1 MINLVIVL
9 LIKPERY
16 CLLMMEPLIQSD
28 FVFIVVLNLCEN
40 LREHFV
46 NFELCFKISYFVYL
60 VFDKLPRFLP
70 QYEYSVL
77 FIKQAKD
84 KSLSKVAVTLEIFYF
99 AVFFFMCFLFWHGK
113 ATFILVLHAFPF
125 CVLHLHLWFLLLCV
139 AFSPHFV
146 SVNLG
151 YTIFVG

>member
-99 AVFFFMCFLFWHGK
+99 AVFFFHVLLILTWESHTYTSFTCFSILCI
-113 ATFILVLHAFPF
+113 TFAPL
-125 CVLHLHLWFLLLCV
+125 
-139 AFSPHFV
+139 
-146 SVNLG
+146 
-151 YTIFVG
+151 IFVTLCSVFTTLCIS